1 VSDLDRPRLALY
13 VALGL
18 AVCFLG
24 ARYLRTQVVGPAGGG
39 GTSAGATAPGS
50 QVDGAGTTAGGGGA
64 GAASGGAGADG
75 ASGAAAGGGT
85 TPTVQIDR
93 SDGGRVTV
101 HVAGAV
107 RRPGL
112 YVLPAGSRV
121 NDALRRAGGPARR
134 ADLAAINL
142 AAKLEDGR
150 QVLVP
155 QRVAVPGAGGGAS
168 GGSAAAPAGGG
179 AAVAGSGG
187 GVGAVGGATGAPAA
201 PVNLNTATLEQLDT
215 LDGVGPGIA
224 QRILD
229 YRQQHGGFGRV
240 EELGEV
246 PGIGAKRLATL
257 TPLVTV

>member
-1 VSDLDRPRLALY
+1 MSDLDRPRLALY

-18 AVCFLG
+18 AVCLLG
-24 ARYLRTQVVGPAGGG
+24 ARYVLAQASGPEGGG
-39 GTSAGATAPGS
+39 DAVSAQAPAARG
-50 QVDGAGTTAGGGGA
+50 GGGGA
-64 GAASGGAGADG
+64 DGDG
-75 ASGAAAGGGT
+75 ASVSVHRAG
-85 TPTVQIDR
+85 
-93 SDGGRVTV
+93 GGRVTV

-107 RRPGL
+107 RRPGV
-112 YVLPAGSRV
+112 YVLSPGARV
-121 NDALRRAGGPARR
+121 NDALRRAGGARGR
-134 ADLAAINL
+134 ADLTAVNL

-155 QRVAVPGAGGGAS
+155 ERAPATAGGSPGAGGTA
-168 GGSAAAPAGGG
+168 
-179 AAVAGSGG
+179 
-187 GVGAVGGATGAPAA
+187 AVGGPGATPTTGGPNAPAT

-229 YRQQHGGFGRV
+229 YRRQHGGFARV

>member
-1 VSDLDRPRLALY
+1 VSDLNRPRLVLY

-18 AVCFLG
+18 AVCLLG
-24 ARYLRTQVVGPAGGG
+24 ARYVLAQASAPTGASDTGSAQAPAAPRGGG
-39 GTSAGATAPGS
+39 GT
-50 QVDGAGTTAGGGGA
+50 DR
-64 GAASGGAGADG
+64 DG
-75 ASGAAAGGGT
+75 ASVSLQRAG
-85 TPTVQIDR
+85 
-93 SDGGRVTV
+93 GGRVTV

-107 RRPGL
+107 RQPGV
-112 YVLPAGSRV
+112 YVLPPGARV
-121 NDALRRAGGPARR
+121 NDALRRAGGPRGR
-134 ADLAAINL
+134 ADLTAVNL

-155 QRVAVPGAGGGAS
+155 ERAAASAPTGAS
-168 GGSAAAPAGGG
+168 P
-179 AAVAGSGG
+179 VA
-187 GVGAVGGATGAPAA
+187 GATGGAGDPTAPAA

-224 QRILD
+224 QRILV
-229 YRQQHGGFGRV
+229 YRGQHGGFARV

>member
-1 VSDLDRPRLALY
+1 VPDLDRPRLALY

-18 AVCFLG
+18 AICLLG
-24 ARYLRTQVVGPAGGG
+24 ARYVLAQASGSARAGDGGAPQAAAARGGG
-39 GTSAGATAPGS
+39 GGG
-50 QVDGAGTTAGGGGA
+50 VGGGPDG
-64 GAASGGAGADG
+64 DG
-75 ASGAAAGGGT
+75 ASVSVQRAG
-85 TPTVQIDR
+85 
-93 SDGGRVTV
+93 GGRVTV

-107 RRPGL
+107 RRPGV
-112 YVLPAGSRV
+112 YVLPPGARV
-121 NDALRRAGGPARR
+121 NDALRRAGGPRGR
-134 ADLAAINL
+134 ADLAAVNL

-155 QRVAVPGAGGGAS
+155 ERVAAASAGGSPVAGGTAAAGGGTV
-168 GGSAAAPAGGG
+168 AGGT
-179 AAVAGSGG
+179 ATAGGPN
-187 GVGAVGGATGAPAA
+187 APAA

-229 YRQQHGGFGRV
+229 YRRQHGGFARV

>member
-1 VSDLDRPRLALY
+1 MPDLDHPRLALY

-18 AVCFLG
+18 AVCLLG
-24 ARYLRTQVVGPAGGG
+24 ARYVLAQASGPAGAGDAG
-39 GTSAGATAPGS
+39 SAQAPATRGN
-50 QVDGAGTTAGGGGA
+50 GGGGGA
-64 GAASGGAGADG
+64 GGDSASVSVRRAG
-75 ASGAAAGGGT
+75 
-85 TPTVQIDR
+85 
-93 SDGGRVTV
+93 GGRVTV

-107 RRPGL
+107 RRPGV
-112 YVLPAGSRV
+112 YVLSPGARV
-121 NDALRRAGGPARR
+121 NDALRRAGGARGR
-134 ADLAAINL
+134 ADLAAVNL

-155 QRVAVPGAGGGAS
+155 ERGAPATAGGPPVAGGTASAGGAS
-168 GGSAAAPAGGG
+168 VAGGP
-179 AAVAGSGG
+179 S
-187 GVGAVGGATGAPAA
+187 APAA
-201 PVNLNTATLEQLDT
+201 PINLNTATLEQLDT

-229 YRQQHGGFGRV
+229 YRRQHGGFARV

>member
-13 VALGL
+13 VALGVV
-18 AVCFLG
+18 VCFLG
-24 ARYLRTQVVGPAGGG
+24 ARYLSAQVTRGD
-39 GTSAGATAPGS
+39 PG
-50 QVDGAGTTAGGGGA
+50 VGAGLDATPGERAAGPRPA
-64 GAASGGAGADG
+64 PAASVRVGRAG
-75 ASGAAAGGGT
+75 
-85 TPTVQIDR
+85 
-93 SDGGRVTV
+93 GGRVTV

-107 RRPGL
+107 HRPGVYRL
-112 YVLPAGSRV
+112 APGARV
-121 NDALRRAGGPARR
+121 DDALRRAGGPRPR
-134 ADLAAINL
+134 ADLAAVNL

-155 QRVAVPGAGGGAS
+155 ERGSAPAPAPAGVTA
-168 GGSAAAPAGGG
+168 GSPAGAAAPAQ
-179 AAVAGSGG
+179 
-187 GVGAVGGATGAPAA
+187 

-229 YRQQHGGFGRV
+229 YRRQHGGFGRV

>member
-1 VSDLDRPRLALY
+1 MSELDRPRLALY
-13 VALGL
+13 VALGV
-18 AVCFLG
+18 AICFLG
-24 ARYLRTQVVGPAGGG
+24 GRYLAAQLARGGASPTTSRVAAPAPVPGPGKPAPAASVAVGRAGGG
-39 GTSAGATAPGS
+39 H
-50 QVDGAGTTAGGGGA
+50 
-64 GAASGGAGADG
+64 
-75 ASGAAAGGGT
+75 
-85 TPTVQIDR
+85 
-93 SDGGRVTV
+93 VTV

-112 YVLPAGSRV
+112 YRLPAGARIA
-121 NDALRRAGGPARR
+121 DALRRAGGPRAR
-134 ADLAAINL
+134 ADLDAVNL

-155 QRVAVPGAGGGAS
+155 ERGGAEGGGAPS
-168 GGSAAAPAGGG
+168 GADGVAAAGPDR
-179 AAVAGSGG
+179 
-187 GVGAVGGATGAPAA
+187 

-229 YRQQHGGFGRV
+229 YREQHGGFARV
-240 EELGEV
+240 EELAEV

>member
-1 VSDLDRPRLALY
+1 MPDLDRPRLALY

-18 AVCFLG
+18 AVCLLG
-24 ARYLRTQVVGPAGGG
+24 ARYVLAQ
-39 GTSAGATAPGS
+39 
-50 QVDGAGTTAGGGGA
+50 
-64 GAASGGAGADG
+64 ASGPAGADG
-75 ASGAAAGGGT
+75 AGPAQAPPARGGADGDGASVS
-85 TPTVQIDR
+85 VQHVG
-93 SDGGRVTV
+93 GGRVTV

-107 RRPGL
+107 RRPGV
-112 YVLPAGSRV
+112 YVLSPGARV
-121 NDALRRAGGPARR
+121 NDALRRAGGARGR
-134 ADLAAINL
+134 ADLAAVNL

-155 QRVAVPGAGGGAS
+155 ERAAPATAGGSPVAGGTASVGGAS
-168 GGSAAAPAGGG
+168 VPGGPS
-179 AAVAGSGG
+179 
-187 GVGAVGGATGAPAA
+187 APAA
-201 PVNLNTATLEQLDT
+201 PINLNTATLEQLDT

-229 YRQQHGGFGRV
+229 YRREHGGFARV